1 MKMKKENEIKK
12 DKKIKKNT
20 TLKND
25 QNKKVKLKKKI
36 NINVNFAVVAIVLI
50 AIFCIAVTPVTF
62 QNDTYYTIKIG
73 ELIKNNG
80 IDMMDH
86 FSWHEN
92 LSYTYPHWL
101 YDLCTY
107 LIYAICGFKGV
118 YIATCALSVILGIS
132 LFVVN
137 SKLTKS
143 KSVSFVITIGAIY
156 VLKNYIAARAQ
167 LVTFI
172 LFIWELFFIEKFIE
186 NRKIGYGIGLII
198 ISILIANL
206 HVATW
211 PFFFVLFLP
220 YIAEYFIAV
229 ISDIIIYKKVRALVI
244 KHKMKVAQKKNNLER
259 LKELQLKLDEQK
271 EKNLKI
277 KAKRE
282 NENNSYKIV
291 IKRKENVKFLIII
304 MIICAFTGL
313 LTPLGDTPYTY
324 LYKTMQGNTTQNIS
338 EHLPLT
344 LINNKDA
351 MSILIIF
358 LAILIFTKVKIK
370 LSDLFMLSG
379 LCYLMFSTRRQLS
392 MLTLICSVVLG
403 KLLIEL
409 INKYTKYGIEE
420 FEKTF
425 KHIGVAICLTI
436 LVTLMSCDA
445 IKPKLDDQYVNSN
458 TYPVAACDYILENI
472 DLSKAR
478 FYNEYNYGSYMLF
491 RGIPV
496 FIDSRADLYAPE
508 FSGNKDED
516 IFSDFINTSSISKF
530 YEETYEKYNITHVI
544 LGKKSKNNM
553 IIVKTHDSNYKELYS
568 DDNFVIYERLNAKEQ
583 VENND

>member
-1 MKMKKENEIKK
+1 MKK
-12 DKKIKKNT
+12 T
-20 TLKND
+20 TE
-25 QNKKVKLKKKI
+25 KKVCEKKSKKTNKLKKRI
-36 NINVNFAVVAIVLI
+36 NINANFTVIAILLIIIFAV
-50 AIFCIAVTPVTF
+50 CITPVTF

-107 LIYAICGFKGV
+107 LVYAIGGFKGI
-118 YIATCALSVILGIS
+118 YIATCILSAILGIS

-137 SKLTKS
+137 LKLTKS

-156 VLKNYIAARAQ
+156 VLKDYIAARAQ

-220 YIAEYFIAV
+220 YIAEYFISV

-425 KHIGVAICLTI
+425 KHIGVVACLTVLI
-436 LVTLMSCDA
+436 VLMCCDA

-458 TYPVAACDYILENI
+458 TYPVAAFDYILENI

-508 FSGNKDED
+508 FSGNKED
-516 IFSDFINTSSISKF
+516 IFSDFINTSSSISKF

-553 IIVKTHDSNYKELYS
+553 IIVKTHDSNYRELYS
-568 DDNFVIYERLNAKEQ
+568 DDNFVIYERLNVKKQ

>member
-1 MKMKKENEIKK
+1 M
-12 DKKIKKNT
+12 KIKKQKENKT
-20 TLKND
+20 KNE
-25 QNKKVKLKKKI
+25 KLKKHI
-36 NINVNFAVVAIVLI
+36 NININFTIVAIVLI
-50 AIFCIAVTPVTF
+50 AIFCICVTPITL

-107 LIYAICGFKGV
+107 FIYAIGGFKGI
-118 YIATCALSVILGIS
+118 YIITCALSVILGIS
-132 LFVVN
+132 IFLVN
-137 SKLTKS
+137 SKLTKN
-143 KSVSFVITIGAIY
+143 KSISFIITIGAIY
-156 VLKNYIAARAQ
+156 VLKPYIAARAQ

-172 LFIWELFFIEKFIE
+172 LFIWEIFFIEKFIE

-220 YIAEYFIAV
+220 YIAEYLISL
-229 ISDIIIYKKVRALVI
+229 ISDIIIYKKDRELVI
-244 KHKMKVAQKKNNLER
+244 KHKIKVAQKKNNLER
-259 LKELQLKLDEQK
+259 VGQLQTKLNELED
-271 EKNLKI
+271 KNIKI

-282 NENNSYKIV
+282 DENNSYKLI
-291 IKRKENVKFLIII
+291 IKRKKNVKFLIII

-313 LTPLGDTPYTY
+313 LTPIGDTPYTY
-324 LYKTMQGNTTQNIS
+324 LYKTMEGNTTESIS

-344 LINNKDA
+344 LINNNEA
-351 MSILIIF
+351 MCILVIF
-358 LAILIFTKVKIK
+358 LAILIFTKVKIR
-370 LSDLFMLSG
+370 LSDLFMITG
-379 LCYLMFSTRRQLS
+379 LCCLMFATRRQLS
-392 MLTLICSVVLG
+392 MLTLIGSVVLTR
-403 KLLIEL
+403 LIVEM
-409 INKYTKYGIEE
+409 IQIYTKNNGLKE
-420 FEKTF
+420 FEEAF
-425 KHIGVAICLTI
+425 KHIGVVIS
-436 LVTLMSCDA
+436 LVVLIGIMGYDN
-445 IKPKLDDQYVNSN
+445 IKPRLDDKFVDSKS
-458 TYPVAACDYILENI
+458 YPVEACDYILENI
-472 DLSKAR
+472 DLSTAK

-530 YEETYEKYNITHVI
+530 YEDTFEKYNITHVI
-544 LGKKSKNNM
+544 LGKKSKTNM
-553 IIVKTHDSNYKELYS
+553 IITKTHDENYKELYS
-568 DDNFVIYERLNAKEQ
+568 DDNFVVYERLNK
-583 VENND
+583 

>member
-1 MKMKKENEIKK
+1 MKKENEIKK

-25 QNKKVKLKKKI
+25 KNKKIKLKKKI
-36 NINVNFAVVAIVLI
+36 NINVNFTVVAIVLI
-50 AIFCIAVTPVTF
+50 AIFCIAVTPVIF

-118 YIATCALSVILGIS
+118 YIATCALSAILGIS

-156 VLKNYIAARAQ
+156 VLKSYIAARAQ

-229 ISDIIIYKKVRALVI
+229 ISDIVIYKKVRALII
-244 KHKMKVAQKKNNLER
+244 KHKMKIAQKKNNLER
-259 LKELQLKLDEQK
+259 LKELQLKLDEQE

-392 MLTLICSVVLG
+392 MLTLICSVVLS

-425 KHIGVAICLTI
+425 KHIGVVACLTVLI
-436 LVTLMSCDA
+436 VLMCCDA

-508 FSGNKDED
+508 FSGNKED

>member
-1 MKMKKENEIKK
+1 MKK
-12 DKKIKKNT
+12 DKEKNVEKK
-20 TLKND
+20 
-25 QNKKVKLKKKI
+25 KKKKGKLKKHI
-36 NINVNFAVVAIVLI
+36 NINVNFTIVAIILI
-50 AIFCIAVTPVTF
+50 AIFCVCVTPVTF

-101 YDLCTY
+101 YDFFTY
-107 LIYAICGFKGV
+107 LIYSIGGFKGV
-118 YIATCALSVILGIS
+118 YIITCVLSAILGIS
-132 LFVVN
+132 IFLVN

-143 KSVSFVITIGAIY
+143 KSISFIITMGVIYA
-156 VLKNYIAARAQ
+156 LKPYIAARAQ

-186 NRKIGYGIGLII
+186 NRKIGYGIGLIL
-198 ISILIANL
+198 ISTLIANL

-220 YIAEYFIAV
+220 YIVEYLIAIV
-229 ISDIIIYKKVRALVI
+229 SDIIIYKKCKMLVI
-244 KHKMKVAQKKNNLER
+244 KHKMKKAQKKNDIER
-259 LKELQLKLDEQK
+259 LKELQIKLQEQ
-271 EKNLKI
+271 EDKNLKI
-277 KAKRE
+277 KDKRE
-282 NENNSYKIV
+282 NKNNSYKLV
-291 IKRKENVKFLIII
+291 IKRRENVKFLIII

-313 LTPLGDTPYTY
+313 LTPLGDTPYIY
-324 LYKTMQGNTTQNIS
+324 LYKTMKGNTTQNIS

-344 LINNKDA
+344 LINNTNA
-351 MSILIIF
+351 MCVLVIF
-358 LAILIFTKVKIK
+358 LAILIFTKTKIR

-379 LCYLMFSTRRQLS
+379 LCYLMFSTRRQFS
-392 MLTLICSVVLG
+392 IFVLICSVILTKFIVD
-403 KLLIEL
+403 L
-409 INKYTKYGIEE
+409 INTYTKKGIKE
-420 FEKTF
+420 FEEAFRNVLVVISLTVL
-425 KHIGVAICLTI
+425 IG
-436 LVTLMSCDA
+436 LMSYDA
-445 IKPKLDDQYVNSN
+445 VKPKLDDKFVDSKS
-458 TYPVAACDYILENI
+458 YPVEACDYILKNI

-516 IFSDFINTSSISKF
+516 IFTDFINTSSVSKF
-530 YEETYEKYNITHVI
+530 YEDTFKKYNITHI
-544 LGKKSKNNM
+544 ITGKNSKTNM
-553 IIVKTHDSNYKELYS
+553 LITKTHDKNYKEIYS
-568 DDNFVIYERLNAKEQ
+568 DDNFIIYERLSANE
-583 VENND
+583 

>member
-1 MKMKKENEIKK
+1 M
-12 DKKIKKNT
+12 KIKKQKENKT
-20 TLKND
+20 KNE
-25 QNKKVKLKKKI
+25 KLKKNI
-36 NINVNFAVVAIVLI
+36 NININFTIVAIVLI
-50 AIFCIAVTPVTF
+50 AIFCICVTPITL

-107 LIYAICGFKGV
+107 FIYAIGGFKGI
-118 YIATCALSVILGIS
+118 YIITCALSVILGIS
-132 LFVVN
+132 IFLVN
-137 SKLTKS
+137 SKLTKN
-143 KSVSFVITIGAIY
+143 KSISFIITIGAIY
-156 VLKNYIAARAQ
+156 VLKPYIAARAQ

-172 LFIWELFFIEKFIE
+172 LFIWEIFFIEKFIE

-198 ISILIANL
+198 ISVLIANL

-220 YIAEYFIAV
+220 YIAEYLISL
-229 ISDIIIYKKVRALVI
+229 ISDIIIYKKDRELVI
-244 KHKMKVAQKKNNLER
+244 KYKIKVAQKKNNLER
-259 LKELQLKLDEQK
+259 VGELQTKLNELED
-271 EKNLKI
+271 KNIKI

-282 NENNSYKIV
+282 DENNSYKLI
-291 IKRKENVKFLIII
+291 IKRKKNVKFLIII

-313 LTPLGDTPYTY
+313 LTPIGDTPYTY
-324 LYKTMQGNTTQNIS
+324 LYKTMEGNTTESIS

-344 LINNKDA
+344 LINNNEA
-351 MSILIIF
+351 MCILVIF
-358 LAILIFTKVKIK
+358 LAILIFTKVKIR
-370 LSDLFMLSG
+370 LSDLFIITG
-379 LCYLMFSTRRQLS
+379 LCCLMFATRRQLS
-392 MLTLICSVVLG
+392 MLTLIGSVVLTR
-403 KLLIEL
+403 LIVEM
-409 INKYTKYGIEE
+409 IQIYTKNNGLKE
-420 FEKTF
+420 FEEAF
-425 KHIGVAICLTI
+425 KHIGVVIS
-436 LVTLMSCDA
+436 LVVLIGIMGYDN
-445 IKPKLDDQYVNSN
+445 IKPRLDDKFVDSKS
-458 TYPVAACDYILENI
+458 YPVEACDYILENI
-472 DLSKAR
+472 DLSTAK

-530 YEETYEKYNITHVI
+530 YEDTFEKYNITHVI
-544 LGKKSKNNM
+544 LGKKSKTNM
-553 IIVKTHDSNYKELYS
+553 IITKTHDENYKELYS
-568 DDNFVIYERLNAKEQ
+568 DDNFVVYERLNK
-583 VENND
+583 